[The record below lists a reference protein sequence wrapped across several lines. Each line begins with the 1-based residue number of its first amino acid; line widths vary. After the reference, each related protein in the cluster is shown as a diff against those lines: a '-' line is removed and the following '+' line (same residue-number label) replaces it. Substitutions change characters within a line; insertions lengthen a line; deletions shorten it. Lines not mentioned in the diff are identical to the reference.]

1 MKLNVWKQAQELE
14 SLMLHL
20 ESRMNN
26 LESILARL
34 LTKPK
39 ADTSMISKEKAQELA
54 ERKARQ
60 RVKGAAYARKYY
72 QKKKAER
79 AAQQEVK

>member
-1 MKLNVWKQAQELE
+1 MKLNVWKQTQELE
-14 SLMLHL
+14 GLILHL

>member
-14 SLMLHL
+14 IIILQL
-20 ESRMNN
+20 ESRIND
-26 LESILARL
+26 LESTIAAVL
-34 LTKPK
+34 LNRKT
-39 ADTSMISKEKAQELA
+39 DMISKERAEDFA

-60 RVKGAAYARKYY
+60 RIKQAAYARKYY

-79 AAQQEVK
+79 QEAK